1 MALFAGAYAERHA
14 WDTSAL
20 DAIAP
25 SLAVGD
31 VEVRV
36 VDQSGR
42 TVWDLASS
50 GAGRLMSGT
59 TMAGTMGGAS
69 PGQAVRLPV
78 NVDGSRTS
86 TLLTAPFLPLTISGS
101 RASCATLATPPA
113 VELTDH
119 LIITRRSWT
128 ACAPAG

>member
-31 VEVRV
+31 VE
-36 VDQSGR
+36 
-42 TVWDLASS
+42 
-50 GAGRLMSGT
+50 GRLVSGT